1 MTLYEYIKK
10 ANDGEEIT
18 VCDAEY
24 DIEVY
29 FYNDKPDDEW
39 QRAMLELA
47 KLLTVTEECGDGVT
61 VDLSNLVER
70 KIEKLKNANL
80 FFKCKVDTI
89 MYDMNSILS
98 GYVSEDWLCKFV
110 TVLKE
115 D

>member
-1 MTLYEYIKK
+1 MTLYEYIKN

-18 VCDAEY
+18 VYDTEY

-47 KLLTVTEECGDGVT
+47 KLLTVTEECGDAVT
-61 VDLSNLVER
+61 VDLSNLVKR

-80 FFKCKVDTI
+80 FFKCKVDAI
-89 MYDMNSILS
+89 MHDMHSILS
-98 GYVSEDWLCKFV
+98 GYVSEDWLYKFV
-110 TVLKE
+110 TALKE